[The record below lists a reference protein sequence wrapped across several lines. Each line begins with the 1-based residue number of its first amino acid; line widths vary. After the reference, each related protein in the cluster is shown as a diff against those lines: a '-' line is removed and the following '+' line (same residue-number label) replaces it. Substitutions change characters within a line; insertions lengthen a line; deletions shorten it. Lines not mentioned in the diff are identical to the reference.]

1 MKAVENIDQN
11 YLIKQLPTPTAFVG
25 KNGVVMDASDSWL
38 EIFGLVPTKK
48 KRKLKIL
55 DFFPEA
61 KDFQN
66 NNAFSLKHKNI
77 INDNISHFESSFTP
91 WFDDNENV
99 LGSIIQTKD
108 ITSEVEKEL
117 EIERLK
123 NILKYKSEAA
133 KIGWWEY
140 DVLNEEIFWCD
151 ETKRIHKAPDSYRPD
166 INEAINF
173 YKSGFSQ
180 NRISMLFHN
189 AMTKGDSYEV
199 DLIILTFKGEERWVR
214 ATGKP
219 ILKNGKVVK
228 LFGTLKDIH
237 EQVMAETKIK
247 ENQQLLTTLIDSL
260 PLNVYVKDLESKKVL
275 VNKAECDYLG
285 KSAAEILGKSD
296 FDLYDEKM
304 AQISREEDL
313 LVMKHLK
320 PILGKETE
328 SAKKDG
334 KTTYFLTSKIPR
346 FDLDGRVNGL
356 IGISMDISAIKKKE
370 EQLQNLISITT
381 IQNKKLVNFAH
392 IVSHNLRSHSANFSM
407 LLEFLNYEENQ
418 EERGKI
424 LKMLNHASD
433 NLLETLENLNQVVD
447 VNTKTPQLKKQL
459 NLHDSIVK
467 AQQNIV
473 AFSEKNKARIINN
486 IPKQITV
493 SSVPAYLDSI
503 ILNLI
508 TNAIKYK
515 KPDLD
520 PVITI
525 DAFLEN
531 NQVCLRVSD
540 NGLGIDLEKNGDKVF
555 GMYKTFHQREDAK
568 GFGLYLVRNQIEAM
582 GGTITIESEV
592 DKGSSFNVYFN
603 EENE

>member
-1 MKAVENIDQN
+1 MKAVERIDQN

-25 KNGVVMDASDSWL
+25 KNGVLMDASDSWL
-38 EIFGLVPTKK
+38 EIFGLVPNKK
-48 KRKLKIL
+48 KPRLNIL
-55 DFFPEA
+55 DFIPEA

-66 NNAFSLKHKNI
+66 NIAFSLRHKSILNGTI
-77 INDNISHFESSFTP
+77 CHLESSFTP
-91 WFDDNENV
+91 WFDDKENV
-99 LGSIIQTKD
+99 LGSIVQTKN
-108 ITSEVEKEL
+108 ISTEIEKEL
-117 EIERLK
+117 EIEHLK
-123 NILKYKSEAA
+123 NILRFKSEAA

-140 DVLNEEIFWCD
+140 DVLKEEISWCE
-151 ETKRIHKAPDSYRPD
+151 ETKRIHRAPKSYQPN

-180 NRISMLFHN
+180 NKISMLFHR
-189 AMTKGDSYEV
+189 AISKGEAYEAN
-199 DLIILTFKGEERWVR
+199 LTILTFEGEERWVR
-214 ATGKP
+214 TTGNP
-219 ILKNGKVVK
+219 IIKEGKVVK
-228 LFGTLKDIH
+228 LFGTFKDIH
-237 EQVMAETKIK
+237 QQVMTETKIK
-247 ENQQLLTTLIDSL
+247 ENQQLLTTLIDNL
-260 PLNVYVKDLESKKVL
+260 PLNVYVKDLASKKVL

-285 KSAAEILGKSD
+285 KSEAELLGKSD
-296 FDLYDEKM
+296 FDLYDKKM
-304 AQISREEDL
+304 AQISRNEDL
-313 LVMKHLK
+313 MVMKHLK

-334 KTTYFLTSKIPR
+334 KTTYFLSSKIPR

-418 EERGKI
+418 EERDKI
-424 LKMLNHASD
+424 LKMLNQASN

-447 VNTKTPQLKKQL
+447 INTKTPQLKKHL

-473 AFSEKNKARIINN
+473 AFSEKNKAQIINK

-525 DAFLEN
+525 DAFQKN
-531 NQVCLRVSD
+531 NQVCLRIAD
-540 NGLGIDLEKNGDKVF
+540 NGLGIDLEKNGDKIF
-555 GMYKTFHQREDAK
+555 GMYKTFHDRDDAK

-582 GGTITIESEV
+582 GGTITVESEV
-592 DKGSSFNVYFN
+592 DKGSAFNVYFN

>member
-1 MKAVENIDQN
+1 MKAVEKIDQN

-25 KNGVVMDASDSWL
+25 ENGVLIDASDSWL
-38 EIFGLVPTKK
+38 EIFGLAPNKK
-48 KRKLKIL
+48 AHKLNIL
-55 DFFPEA
+55 DFLPEA
-61 KDFQN
+61 KDFQKN
-66 NNAFSLKHKNI
+66 NSFSLRHK
-77 INDNISHFESSFTP
+77 SLLKGEVCHLESSFTP
-91 WFDDNENV
+91 WFDDKENV
-99 LGSIIQTKD
+99 FGSIVQTKD
-108 ITSEVEKEL
+108 ISSEIEKEL
-117 EIERLK
+117 EIEHLK
-123 NILKYKSEAA
+123 NILECKSEAA

-140 DVLNEEIFWCD
+140 DALTEEIFWCE
-151 ETKRIHKAPDSYRPD
+151 ETKRIHKAPESYRPD

-189 AMTKGDSYEV
+189 AITKGQPYEI
-199 DLIILTFKGEERWVR
+199 DLTILTFKGEERWVR

-219 ILKNGKVVK
+219 IIKDGKVVK

-237 EQVMAETKIK
+237 EQVLAETKIK

-260 PLNVYVKDLESKKVL
+260 PLNIYVKDLGSKKIL
-275 VNKAECDYLG
+275 VNKAECEYLG
-285 KSAAEILGKSD
+285 KSAEELLGKTD
-296 FDLYDEKM
+296 FDLYDKKV
-304 AQISREEDL
+304 AQISRSEDL
-313 LVMKHLK
+313 KVMKHLK

-328 SAKKDG
+328 SIKKDG
-334 KTTYFLTSKIPR
+334 TTTYFLTSKIPH
-346 FDLDGRVNGL
+346 FDLDGRINGL

-418 EERGKI
+418 EEREKI

-447 VNTKTPQLKKQL
+447 INTKTPQLKKQL
-459 NLHDSIVK
+459 NLHNSIVK

-473 AFSEKNKARIINN
+473 AFSKKNKAQIINN
-486 IPKQITV
+486 VPKQITV

-515 KPDLD
+515 KPGLD

-525 DAFLEN
+525 NAYQEN
-531 NQVCLRVSD
+531 NQMCLRISD

-555 GMYKTFHQREDAK
+555 GMYKTFHDREDAK

-582 GGTITIESEV
+582 GGTITVESEV
-592 DKGSSFNVYFN
+592 DKGAAFNVYFN